1 MATCLICDRSSVGMD
16 LCQDH
21 FVLWRGS
28 SEFTRD
34 QYFGRFPSQREAV
47 RFTSQRETAFV
58 DFVTRTR
65 LEEFNGQPV
74 DVGVDAS

>member
-34 QYFGRFPSQREAV
+34 QYFDRFP
-47 RFTSQRETAFV
+47 SQRETAFV